1 MNSQE
6 VSSGLALAAS
16 AFEHACW
23 DPKDGELCLGTM
35 KPGETL
41 VEVGNGVDVQIARQI
56 WV

>member
-1 MNSQE
+1 VNTQV
-6 VSSGLALAAS
+6 VSSGLALVAS
-16 AFEHACW
+16 EFEHACW
-23 DPKDGELCLGTM
+23 DLKDGELCLGTM